1 MRNKFTDIIS
11 LKRIANPFFGII
23 IRNRWQKWH
32 PRKSSKVMR
41 QKFEGFVCPEA
52 QAHSGYVA
60 GQ

>member
-1 MRNKFTDIIS
+1 M
-11 LKRIANPFFGII
+11 G
-23 IRNRWQKWH
+23 QKWH

-60 GQ
+60 GQWFEPHPQTHKQINKQM